1 MAKAASLVV
10 FVLLSLACHGPL
22 SPFLP
27 ATYEPIL
34 LFYGQLYP
42 PLAVALLGAVASAA
56 AEYLNYYLYR
66 ALLDCRS
73 LDRLMRSNGA
83 RPVTALFA
91 RRPFLA
97 IWICAWSPLPDWAA
111 RILAAHSRYPVHRYL
126 AAFVVGRIPKFWLLA
141 AVGSYWMP
149 SGGTAIAIAAGSGL
163 VTLVGSLRHRSRGG
177 PTVAYVSVPQIAV
190 KTALLTCLGFSLA
203 GASPQQLAAQEPS
216 SSRLEGISKGAS
228 LDRFIYEGTG
238 ATAFSFRFSGLR
250 PGGFGPEL
258 SVSFFPQALIARAL
272 LFAPDFGAAY
282 NVSIPHATLLLKAG
296 GSALTGLATD
306 VVFVPGA
313 HVGAGIIVRIDERT
327 GIRIDAARH
336 FYFDT
341 GETEAIWSIG
351 LGFTALRP
359 RRR

>member
-1 MAKAASLVV
+1 VTNATTLVV
-10 FVLLSLACHGPL
+10 FVLLSLGCHGPL

-34 LFYGQLYP
+34 LFYGKLYP
-42 PLAVALLGAVASAA
+42 PLAVALLGAVAATA

-73 LDRLMRSNGA
+73 LDRLMKSKGA

-91 RRPFLA
+91 RQPFLA
-97 IWICAWSPLPDWAA
+97 IWVCAWSPLPDWAA
-111 RILAAHSRYPVHRYL
+111 RILASHSRYPVHRYL
-126 AAFVVGRIPKFWLLA
+126 AAFVAGRIPKFWFLA

-149 SGGTAIAIAAGSGL
+149 TGWTVIAIAAGSAL
-163 VTLVGSLRHRSRGG
+163 VTLGGILRRRTRHV
-177 PTVAYVSVPQIAV
+177 TAAAIASVPEAAM
-190 KTALLTCLGFSLA
+190 KTALLACLGSSLA
-203 GASPQQLAAQEPS
+203 GASPRQLAAQEPS
-216 SSRLEGISKGAS
+216 SSRLEGISRGAS

-238 ATAFSFRFSGLR
+238 ETAFSFRFSDLR
-250 PGGFGPEL
+250 PRGFGPEL
-258 SVSFFPQALIARAL
+258 SVSFFPKALIAQAL
-272 LFAPDFGAAY
+272 LFAPDFGVAY

-296 GSALTGLATD
+296 ASALTGLATD
-306 VVFVPGA
+306 VLFVPGA
-313 HVGAGIIVRIDERT
+313 HVGAGIVVRIDERT

-351 LGFTALRP
+351 LGFTTLRP

>member
-42 PLAVALLGAVASAA
+42 PLAVALLGAVASTA

-66 ALLDCRS
+66 VLLDCRS

-83 RPVTALFA
+83 RPVTALFG

-149 SGGTAIAIAAGSGL
+149 SGGTAMAIAAGSGL
-163 VTLVGSLRHRSRGG
+163 LTLVGILRRRSRRVS
-177 PTVAYVSVPQIAV
+177 TAAYVSVPEVAL
-190 KTALLTCLGFSLA
+190 KTALLACLGFSLA
-203 GASPQQLAAQEPS
+203 GALPQRLAAQEPF

-228 LDRFIYEGTG
+228 LDCFIYEGTG
-238 ATAFSFRFSGLR
+238 ATAFSFRLSGLR
-250 PGGFGPEL
+250 PGGLGPEL
-258 SVSFFPQALIARAL
+258 SVSFFPKALIARAL

-282 NVSIPHATLLLKAG
+282 NVSIPHATLLIKAG
-296 GSALTGLATD
+296 GSALTGLASD
-306 VVFVPGA
+306 VVLVPGA
-313 HVGAGIIVRIDERT
+313 HVGAGIVVRIDERT

-336 FYFDT
+336 SYFDT

-351 LGFTALRP
+351 LGFTALSP

>member
-1 MAKAASLVV
+1 MANATTLVV

-34 LFYGQLYP
+34 LFYGKLYP
-42 PLAVALLGAVASAA
+42 PLAVALLGAVAATA

-83 RPVTALFA
+83 RAVTALFA
-91 RRPFLA
+91 RQPFLA
-97 IWICAWSPLPDWAA
+97 VWVCAWSPLPDWAA
-111 RILAAHSRYPVHRYL
+111 RILASHARYPVHRYL

-149 SGGTAIAIAAGSGL
+149 TGWTVIAIAAGSAL
-163 VTLVGSLRHRSRGG
+163 VTLVGILRRRARRVTPVAIASL
-177 PTVAYVSVPQIAV
+177 PEVAM
-190 KTALLTCLGFSLA
+190 KTALLACLVFSLA
-203 GASPQQLAAQEPS
+203 GSPEPLAAQES
-216 SSRLEGISKGAS
+216 AGSRLEGISRGIT
-228 LDRFIYEGTG
+228 LDRFIYDGDGE
-238 ATAFSFRFSGLR
+238 TAFSFRLSGLR
-250 PGGFGPEL
+250 PGKLGPEL
-258 SVSFFPQALIARAL
+258 SVSAFPRALAARAL
-272 LFAPDFGAAY
+272 VFAPDFGAAY
-282 NVSIPHATLLLKAG
+282 NVSVPHVTLLFKAG

-313 HVGAGIIVRIDERT
+313 HVGAGLVVRIDDRT
-327 GIRIDAARH
+327 GIRIDAVRH
-336 FYFDT
+336 FYLNT

-351 LGFTALRP
+351 LGFAALRP
-359 RRR
+359 PRP

>member
-1 MAKAASLVV
+1 VANGTTLVV
-10 FVLLSLACHGPL
+10 FVLLSLGCHGPL

-34 LFYGQLYP
+34 LFYGKLYP
-42 PLAVALLGAVASAA
+42 PLAVALLGAVAATA

-91 RRPFLA
+91 RQPFLA

-111 RILAAHSRYPVHRYL
+111 RILSAHSRYPVHRYL
-126 AAFVVGRIPKFWLLA
+126 AAFVAGRIPKFWFLA

-149 SGGTAIAIAAGSGL
+149 AGWTVVAIAAGSAL
-163 VTLVGSLRHRSRGG
+163 VTLVGILRRRTRPVTASI
-177 PTVAYVSVPQIAV
+177 ASVPAAV
-190 KTALLTCLGFSLA
+190 MKTALLTCLGCSLA
-203 GASPQQLAAQEPS
+203 AASPQRVAAQEPS

-238 ATAFSFRFSGLR
+238 ETAFSFRLSGLR
-250 PGGFGPEL
+250 PGGLGPEL
-258 SVSFFPQALIARAL
+258 CVSFFPKALIARAL

-282 NVSIPHATLLLKAG
+282 NLSIPGATLLIKGG

-306 VVFVPGA
+306 VIFVPGA
-313 HVGAGIIVRIDERT
+313 HVGAGIVVRIDERT
-327 GIRIDAARH
+327 GIRLDAARH
-336 FYFDT
+336 YYIDT
-341 GETEAIWSIG
+341 GEIEAIWSIG
-351 LGFTALRP
+351 FGLTALRP
-359 RRR
+359 RRP

>member
-1 MAKAASLVV
+1 MANATTLVV

-34 LFYGQLYP
+34 LFYGKLYP
-42 PLAVALLGAVASAA
+42 PLAVALLGAVAATA

-73 LDRLMRSNGA
+73 LDRLMRSQGA

-91 RRPFLA
+91 RHPFLA
-97 IWICAWSPLPDWAA
+97 VWVCAWSPLPDWAA
-111 RILAAHSRYPVHRYL
+111 RILASHSRYPVHRYL
-126 AAFVVGRIPKFWLLA
+126 AAFVAGRIPKFWLLA

-149 SGGTAIAIAAGSGL
+149 TGWTVIAIAAGSAL
-163 VTLVGSLRHRSRGG
+163 VTLVGLLRRRTRRV
-177 PTVAYVSVPQIAV
+177 TVATIASVPEVAM
-190 KTALLTCLGFSLA
+190 KTALLACFGFSLA
-203 GASPQQLAAQEPS
+203 SSPEPLAAQEPAG
-216 SSRLEGISKGAS
+216 SRLDGISRGVS

-238 ATAFSFRFSGLR
+238 ETAFSFRLSDLR
-250 PGGFGPEL
+250 PGRLGNEL
-258 SVSFFPQALIARAL
+258 SVSVFPRALAAQALI
-272 LFAPDFGAAY
+272 FAPDFGAAY
-282 NVSIPHATLLLKAG
+282 NVSIPHATLLIKAG
-296 GSALTGLATD
+296 GSVLTGFAAD

-313 HVGAGIIVRIDERT
+313 HVGAGLVVRIDDRT

-336 FYFDT
+336 FYMNT

-351 LGFTALRP
+351 VGFAALRP
-359 RRR
+359 PRP

>member
-1 MAKAASLVV
+1 MADATSLVV

-27 ATYEPIL
+27 AAFEPVL
-34 LFYGQLYP
+34 LFYGKLYS
-42 PLAVALLGAVASAA
+42 PLAVALLGAVAATA

-91 RRPFLA
+91 RQPFLA
-97 IWICAWSPLPDWAA
+97 IWVCAWSPLPDWAA
-111 RILAAHSRYPVHRYL
+111 RILASHSRYPVHRYL
-126 AAFVVGRIPKFWLLA
+126 AAFVAGRIPKFWFLA

-149 SGGTAIAIAAGSGL
+149 SGWTVIAIAAGSVL
-163 VTLVGSLRHRSRGG
+163 VTLVGTLRRRTRRVTGAAIAS
-177 PTVAYVSVPQIAV
+177 VAEVAM
-190 KTALLTCLGFSLA
+190 KTALLACLGFSLIS
-203 GASPQQLAAQEPS
+203 SPEPLAAQEPAG
-216 SSRLEGISKGAS
+216 SRLEGISRGVS
-228 LDRFIYEGTG
+228 MDRFIYEGDG
-238 ATAFSFRFSGLR
+238 ETALSFRLSDLR
-250 PGGFGPEL
+250 PGRLGPEL
-258 SVSFFPQALIARAL
+258 SVSAFPRALAARVL

-282 NVSIPHATLLLKAG
+282 NLSFPYATLLIKAG

-313 HVGAGIIVRIDERT
+313 HLGAGLVVRIDDRT

-336 FYFDT
+336 FYMSS
-341 GETEAIWSIG
+341 GETEGIWSIG
-351 LGFTALRP
+351 FGFAALRP
-359 RRR
+359 PRP

>member
-1 MAKAASLVV
+1 VAKATSLVV

-42 PLAVALLGAVASAA
+42 PFAVALLGAVASTA

-83 RPVTALFA
+83 RPVRTLFA

-149 SGGTAIAIAAGSGL
+149 SGGTAIAIAVGSGL
-163 VTLVGSLRHRSRGG
+163 VTVVGILRRRRSRV
-177 PTVAYVSVPQIAV
+177 PTAAYVSVPEVAL
-190 KTALLTCLGFSLA
+190 KTALLACVGFSLA
-203 GASPQQLAAQEPS
+203 GAAPRRLAAQAPS
-216 SSRLEGISKGAS
+216 TSRLEGISRGAS

-238 ATAFSFRFSGLR
+238 ATAFSFRLSGLR
-250 PGGFGPEL
+250 PGRLGPEL
-258 SVSFFPQALIARAL
+258 SVSFFPNALIARAL

-282 NVSIPHATLLLKAG
+282 NASMPGATLLIKAG

-306 VVFVPGA
+306 VLFVPGA
-313 HVGAGIIVRIDERT
+313 HVGAGVVLRIDERT

-336 FYFDT
+336 YYIDT
-341 GETEAIWSIG
+341 GEIEAIWSVGFG
-351 LGFTALRP
+351 LTALRP
-359 RRR
+359 RRP